1 MSTTKKPPTTRRRS
15 AAKPAPT
22 PPSCGTCN
30 GTGETTTAV
39 RVGRKR
45 RQIDAT
51 QTALCPDCFG
61 TGTA

>member
-1 MSTTKKPPTTRRRS
+1 MSTTKKPPAPRRRS
-15 AAKPAPT
+15 AKPASA
-22 PPSCGTCN
+22 PPSCGTCA
-30 GTGETTTAV
+30 GTGETATTV

-45 RQIDAT
+45 REIDAT

>member
-1 MSTTKKPPTTRRRS
+1 MSTTKKPPAPRRRS
-15 AAKPAPT
+15 AKPACT
-22 PPSCGTCN
+22 PPCNTCD

-45 RQIDAT
+45 RQIDAS

-61 TGTA
+61 TGNA

>member
-1 MSTTKKPPTTRRRS
+1 MTTTKKPPASRRRT
-15 AAKPAPT
+15 AKPASV
-22 PPSCGTCN
+22 PPSCGTCA
-30 GTGETTTAV
+30 GTGETTTTV

-45 RQIDAT
+45 REIGAT

>member
-1 MSTTKKPPTTRRRS
+1 MSTTKKPPAPRRRT
-15 AAKPAPT
+15 AKPAPI
-22 PPSCGTCN
+22 PPACGTCA

-45 RQIDAT
+45 RAIDAN